1 MVSLSEASS
10 GRTLGPAASS
20 LTCHPLE
27 DSKMDS
33 GLLAQV
39 NSLVGDYLSS
49 LDPKLAAKFKKE
61 TKAGPLPSGSPSL
74 KEMVKHFKENP
85 PKKRKLEMNGQA
97 NGHAPAKKAK
107 KVSLA
112 MIYGVFKYM
121 YMSQCA
127 TFRNTY
133 YIFR

>member
-1 MVSLSEASS
+1 MFSLSEASS
-10 GRTLGPAASS
+10 RRTLGPAASS
-20 LTCHPLE
+20 LTCHPQE

-112 MIYGVFKYM
+112 LIYGVFKYI
-121 YMSQCA
+121 
-127 TFRNTY
+127 R
-133 YIFR
+133 

>member
-1 MVSLSEASS
+1 MFSLSEASS
-10 GRTLGPAASS
+10 GRTLGLAASS
-20 LTCHPLE
+20 LTCHPQE

-112 MIYGVFKYM
+112 LIYGVLSISENAFLLKKRF
-121 YMSQCA
+121 
-127 TFRNTY
+127 T
-133 YIFR
+133 